1 MTTKEELEKEREIE
15 KLRKEYIKAKM
26 RYFNADREYE
36 YVKEKMQTYERA
48 FNSAQKKYE
57 ATLKDKSKKM
67 KA

>member
-15 KLRKEYIKAKM
+15 KLRKEYIKAKT

-48 FNSAQKKYE
+48 FNSAQKEYE
-57 ATLKDKSKKM
+57 AAINDKSKKM